1 MAGGGA
7 FYLNFDTGQCKIS
20 FNPFISVEKDD
31 VVQCC
36 IPYGRWWCSLFEFW
50 HWVNAKYHL
59 NHHKQCTGA
68 FTNWVWCSP
77 YERWVDF
84 RSGFTLS
91 ELQWG
96 GFLLNW
102 LNLANPSGYVNANQV
117 LMLNFSLSLKSH
129 WQPCDSFM
137 PVSEYRR
144 MI

>member
-1 MAGGGA
+1 MRSNAGSLMAGGGA
-7 FYLNFDTGQCKIS
+7 VYLKFDTGSTQNIIKSLIS
-20 FNPFISVEKDD
+20 S
-31 VVQCC
+31 
-36 IPYGRWWCSLFEFW
+36 
-50 HWVNAKYHL
+50 A
-59 NHHKQCTGA
+59 GA
-68 FTNWVWCSP
+68 FTKLVWCSP